1 MTSQQSSHRSAT
13 GIASILMAALGACAI
28 EPDPSDT
35 TAQELSCETDSD
47 RDGLADCEDPTP
59 DCFTIEGHVGAWEA
73 DGTPVATIGP
83 DGVWTGTAA
92 YATGVDGSAASAFS
106 FDGASRVDATP
117 VTVGPNAPWSVSLW
131 VKASVTG
138 QTPKTGVLASGTAS
152 VDTFQ
157 IEWAAGDVY
166 RFRAGAG
173 ELTFPI
179 GAASITAYQHIAVVY
194 DGATGIQ
201 AYLDGALVANETW
214 PGGALRITRA
224 RIGTNRSGGMSFRGA
239 IDDVR
244 VWSRRLV
251 ASEVDSIYTAGGAG
265 VCD

>member
-1 MTSQQSSHRSAT
+1 
-13 GIASILMAALGACAI
+13 MAALGACAV
-28 EPDPSDT
+28 EPDGADT
-35 TAQELSCETDSD
+35 TAQELSCDDDTDG
-47 RDGLADCEDPTP
+47 DGLDDCEDPTP

-73 DGTPVATIGP
+73 DGTPAATIGP
-83 DGVWTGTAA
+83 NGVWNGTAA
-92 YATGVDGSAASAFS
+92 YATGLDGSAASAFS

-117 VTVGPNAPWSVSLW
+117 LVVGPNAPWSVSLW

-138 QTPKTGVLASGTAS
+138 QTANTGVLSSGTTS
-152 VDTFQ
+152 VGTFQ
-157 IEWAAGDVY
+157 IEWGAGDVY
-166 RFRAGAG
+166 RFKAGSAA
-173 ELTFPI
+173 LTFPI
-179 GAASITAYQHIAVVY
+179 GAASTTAYQHIAVVY

-214 PGGALRITRA
+214 TGGALGITRA
-224 RIGTNRSGGMSFRGA
+224 RIGTNRGGSLAFRGA